1 MLNGT
6 KFKVSN
12 IDHFCID
19 NDISS
24 ECNFENCRDG
34 CSASLDTHAS
44 FVPAATQ

>member
-6 KFKVSN
+6 KFELSN
-12 IDHFCID
+12 TDPFCID

-34 CSASLDTHAS
+34 YSASL
-44 FVPAATQ
+44 ATQ